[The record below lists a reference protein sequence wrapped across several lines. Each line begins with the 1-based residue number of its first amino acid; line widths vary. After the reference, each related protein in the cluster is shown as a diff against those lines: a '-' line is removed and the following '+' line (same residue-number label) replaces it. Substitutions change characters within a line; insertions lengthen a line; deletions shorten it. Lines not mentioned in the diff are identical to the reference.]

1 MPNPISRG
9 RPYPRQLSQ
18 DRVHLLVAGW
28 DSLSDVCIVPARE
41 TGHSSCWVNKPTP
54 LLPTRAHPPSLSCT
68 HPPTSTH
75 RTLQYLSTICLYRGI
90 SRAYRSL
97 LIGESWT

>member
-1 MPNPISRG
+1 MPNPRSRG

-54 LLPTRAHPPSLSCT
+54 RVSAAHTLQPLPTAPSNTFPPSACT
-68 HPPTSTH
+68 GGCPVHTEV
-75 RTLQYLSTICLYRGI
+75 C
-90 SRAYRSL
+90 
-97 LIGESWT
+97 